1 MKKALYLLIS
11 LFAMQ
16 LSASETESSCA
27 IIDSTVNSAVEIAEV
42 GNKYETPLG
51 FGLVAGFTAGPGFA
65 VKKHF
70 SNRFGFATSF
80 FLVGSKNTLY
90 NGDVDKW
97 VWGNFGIQAMYTLTM
112 NERKS
117 FRFYALAGGNLYIDG
132 SNSRYHRR
140 NSYDYYYYS
149 RRTYSDDIT
158 YDITKV
164 FGAGLG
170 FEVGR
175 KRVTFNAE
183 LPLSVWIWDD
193 GDINVNPVANVGVTI
208 YPRRKF

>member
-1 MKKALYLLIS
+1 MKKVLYLLIS
-11 LFAMQ
+11 LFVVQ
-16 LSASETESSCA
+16 LSASETESN
-27 IIDSTVNSAVEIAEV
+27 TVNVDSIVNSDVVIADAENMY
-42 GNKYETPLG
+42 GTPLG

-70 SNRFGFATSF
+70 DNRFGFATSF
-80 FLVGSKNTLY
+80 FLVGSKSTQY
-90 NGDVDKW
+90 SGDVDKW

-117 FRFYALAGGNLYIDG
+117 FRFYALAAGNLYIDG
-132 SNSRYHRR
+132 SNSRYYRS
-140 NSYDYYYYS
+140 NSYDYWGSRTTYY
-149 RRTYSDDIT
+149 DDIT

-175 KRVTFNAE
+175 KRITFNAE
-183 LPLSVWIWDD
+183 IPLSVWIWEN
-193 GDINVNPVANVGVTI
+193 GDINVNPVANLGLTV